1 MLNKLTVIGRLSRDP
16 EMKYMPSGDPVTEMN
31 VAVNRRW
38 KDKTTG
44 EMKEETLWVTVS
56 AWGKLGENC
65 NQFLS
70 KGKKLYAEGRL
81 SVEAYINQ
89 AGEAVGKAVLRA
101 ENVVFL
107 SDAGEAS

>member
-1 MLNKLTVIGRLSRDP
+1 MLNNLEIIGRLSRDP

-38 KDKTTG
+38 KDKEG
-44 EMKEETLWVTVS
+44 NAQEETLWVKVS

-70 KGKKLYAEGRL
+70 KGKKLYASGTL
-81 SVEAYINQ
+81 KVEAYINKE
-89 AGEAVGKAVLRA
+89 GEPVASAVLRA
-101 ENVVFL
+101 EKVVFL
-107 SDAGEAS
+107 SDAGEAT